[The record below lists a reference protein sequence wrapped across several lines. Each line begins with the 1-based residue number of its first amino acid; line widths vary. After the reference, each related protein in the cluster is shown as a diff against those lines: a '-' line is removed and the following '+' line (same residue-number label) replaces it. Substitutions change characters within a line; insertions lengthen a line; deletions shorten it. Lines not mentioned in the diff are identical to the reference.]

1 MSPMWARGEGG
12 GGGDGGGGGEGG
24 KALETH
30 VFDSFTDIGKSE
42 EKCPTEVLLN
52 RKTPG
57 ILTHRNTALPFLLSK
72 HDKLTLAYRFIRI
85 VVQDVSRGNVTGPD
99 EHHRDQTDL

>member
-1 MSPMWARGEGG
+1 MWVRGAGGG

-42 EKCPTEVLLN
+42 EKCPTELLLN
-52 RKTPG
+52 RKTPD
-57 ILTHRNTALPFLLSK
+57 ILTHRNTALPFFTIK
-72 HDKLTLAYRFIRI
+72 A
-85 VVQDVSRGNVTGPD
+85 
-99 EHHRDQTDL
+99 